1 MFISF
6 VKIGIRN
13 LIKNKVYSAI
23 NILGLAIGLAGC
35 ILIGLFVED
44 EISYDKFHENS
55 DNIYRLALE
64 RKYPTHSTYYAIT
77 PHSFGEILGEEL
89 PEVEQVVRLF
99 NFVNPVVIRYEKEN
113 GEQVSMEEKH
123 VLLADSNFFKV
134 FTLPLLKGDRETVMR
149 GANKLVMTESTAKRY
164 FGDVDPINKIL
175 VTGAGEFTVSGIC
188 KDLPENSHFKFDI
201 IGSLNTLEFFNVMN
215 YTGFSAY
222 QYIVLSDGADPAL
235 MEEKMPEI
243 VKKYAG
249 PQIQEN
255 LNISYDEY
263 LAAGNGYNYFLQPL
277 TSIHLH
283 SQLENEMQINGNIT
297 IVYIFISI
305 SVFILLIACI
315 NFINLATARS
325 SERAKE
331 IGVRKTLGSSRKKI
345 IFQIMIESVVISLV
359 SLVIGVVIVSSS
371 LPYFSQLANKNLELY
386 LESLILPVLL
396 GFALL
401 VGVLSGLYPAIFISS
416 FKPSDV
422 LKGRF
427 DTGKKGLWLR
437 NSLVIVQFFISI
449 VLIAGTLIIYKQLN
463 FLQNR
468 QLGFDKDNVIIIER
482 AFALDDQ
489 FDAFKDELR
498 TFNFVKSLG
507 VSSSIPGRDQF
518 FGAFFQVNEGSEA
531 LTTKNMVIDED
542 YIKTLNLE
550 MIAGRDFDED
560 FEDSLSLI
568 INETAVKAFGIEE
581 PIGARLITPANGEM
595 PPVTF
600 TIVGVIKD
608 FNFQSLHT
616 QITPL
621 TLWYANNNAQYI
633 NIKMNTRDFS
643 SDLAELEKLW
653 KKYVPDDP
661 FKFSFLDQNLNTLYE
676 AENDSGMIMM
686 IFSVLAIIIASV
698 GLFGLAA
705 YTTIQRK
712 KEIGVRKVMGS
723 SIGGIITLL
732 SKDFAKLIII
742 SFLIAVPLVY
752 LGMNKWLEGFAYKVK
767 IASVY
772 PTVILLA
779 GIVSFVIAF
788 LTVSYHSIKAAIT
801 NPVDSLRN
809 E

>member
-13 LIKNKVYSAI
+13 LIKNKVYSGI

-64 RKYPTHSTYYAIT
+64 RIYPTHSTYYAIT
-77 PHSFGEILGEEL
+77 PHSFGEILAEEL

-113 GEQVSMEEKH
+113 GEQVTMEEKH

-201 IGSLNTLEFFNVMN
+201 IGSLNTLEFFNAMN

-263 LAAGNGYNYFLQPL
+263 IAAGNGYNYFLQPL

-283 SQLENEMQINGNIT
+283 SQLENEMQVNGNIA

-345 IFQIMIESVVISLV
+345 IFQITIESVVISLI

-371 LPYFSQLANKNLELY
+371 LPYFSQLANKNLELN

-401 VGVLSGLYPAIFISS
+401 VGILSGLYPAIFLSA

-427 DTGKKGLWLR
+427 AAGKKGLWLR

-463 FLQNR
+463 YLQNR

-498 TFNFVKSLG
+498 TFSFVKSLG

-518 FGAFFQVNEGSEA
+518 FGAFFQVNEGSEV

-542 YIKTLNLE
+542 YIETLNLE

-581 PIGARLITPANGEM
+581 PIGATLTTPAAGEV

-676 AENDSGMIMM
+676 AENDSGMIML
-686 IFSVLAIIIASV
+686 IFSILAIIIASV

-723 SIGGIITLL
+723 SIGGIIALL

-801 NPVDSLRN
+801 NPVDSLRY

>member
-1 MFISF
+1 MLISF
-6 VKIGIRN
+6 IKIGIRN
-13 LIKNKVYSAI
+13 LVKNKIYSAI
-23 NILGLAIGLAGC
+23 NILGLAVGLAGC

-44 EISYDKFHENS
+44 EMSYDKFHENS

-64 RKYPTHSTYYAIT
+64 RIYPTHSTYYAIT
-77 PHSFGEILGEEL
+77 PHSFGDVLGEEL
-89 PEVEQVVRLF
+89 PEIEQVVRLF
-99 NFVNPVVIRYEKEN
+99 NFVNPVVIRYENEH
-113 GEQVSMEEKH
+113 GEELAMEEKH

-134 FTLPLLKGDRETVMR
+134 FTIPLLKGDRETVMR

-164 FGDVDPINKIL
+164 FGDADPVNKIL
-175 VTGAGEFTVSGIC
+175 VTGAGEFTVSGVC
-188 KDLPENSHFKFDI
+188 RDLPENSHFKFDI
-201 IGSLNTLEFFNVMN
+201 IGTLNTLDFFNNMN

-222 QYIVLSDGADPAL
+222 QYLVLNEGADPDL
-235 MEEKMPEI
+235 LEEKLPEI

-255 LNISYDEY
+255 LSISYEDY
-263 LAAGNGYNYFLQPL
+263 IAAGNGYNYFLQPL

-283 SQLENEMQINGNIT
+283 SQLENEMQVNGNIA

-305 SVFILLIACI
+305 SLFILIIACI
-315 NFINLATARS
+315 NFMNLATARS
-325 SERAKE
+325 SDRAKE
-331 IGVRKTLGSSRKKI
+331 IGIRKTLGSSRKKI
-345 IFQIMIESVVISLV
+345 IVQITLESIIISLI
-359 SLVIGVVIVSSS
+359 SLVIGVLIVSSS
-371 LPYFSQLANKNLELY
+371 LPYFNQLANKSLELNLE
-386 LESLILPVLL
+386 SMILPVLL
-396 GFALL
+396 GFAIL
-401 VGVLSGLYPAIFISS
+401 VGILSGLYPAIFLSA
-416 FKPSDV
+416 FKPSVV

-427 DTGKKGLWLR
+427 ASGTQGIWLR

-449 VLIAGTLIIYKQLN
+449 ILIAGTLLIYKQLN
-463 FLQNR
+463 FLQER
-468 QLGFDKDNVIIIER
+468 QLGFDKDNVIIVER
-482 AFALDDQ
+482 AFALDEQ

-498 TFNFVKSLG
+498 TFSFVKSLG

-518 FGAFFQVNEGSEA
+518 FGAFFQVNEGSEV

-542 YIKTLNLE
+542 YIETLNLE
-550 MIAGRDFDED
+550 MLMGRDFDRN

-568 INETAVKAFGIEE
+568 INETAVKAFGIED
-581 PIGARLITPANGEM
+581 PVGATLTTPAAGEV
-595 PPVTF
+595 PAVTF

-633 NIKMNTRDFS
+633 NIKMNSSDFS
-643 SDLAELEKLW
+643 SDLSELEALW
-653 KKYVPDDP
+653 KKYVPDEP

-676 AENDSGMIMM
+676 AEQDSGMIML
-686 IFSVLAIIIASV
+686 IFSILAIIIASV

-723 SIGGIITLL
+723 SVGGIITLL
-732 SKDFAKLIII
+732 SRDFAKLIII

-752 LGMNKWLEGFAYKVK
+752 VGMTKWLEGFAYKVK

-772 PTVILLA
+772 PAVILIA
-779 GIVSFVIAF
+779 GVISFGIAF
-788 LTVSYHSIKAAIT
+788 ITVSYHSIKAAVT
-801 NPVDSLRN
+801 NPVDSLRY

>member
-1 MFISF
+1 MLISF
-6 VKIGIRN
+6 IKIGIRN
-13 LIKNKVYSAI
+13 LVKNKIYSFI
-23 NILGLAIGLAGC
+23 NILGLAVGLAGC

-44 EISYDKFHENS
+44 EMSYDKFHENS

-64 RKYPTHSTYYAIT
+64 RIYPTHSTYYAIT
-77 PHSFGEILGEEL
+77 PHSFGDVLGEEL
-89 PEVEQVVRLF
+89 PEIEQVVRLF
-99 NFVNPVVIRYEKEN
+99 NFVNPVVIRYEDEH
-113 GEQVSMEEKH
+113 GEELAMEEKY

-134 FTLPLLKGDRETVMR
+134 FSIPLVKGDRETVMR
-149 GANKLVMTESTAKRY
+149 GANKLVMTESTARRY
-164 FGDVDPINKIL
+164 FGDADPINKIL
-175 VTGAGEFTVSGIC
+175 VTGAGEFTVSGVC
-188 KDLPENSHFKFDI
+188 MDPPENSHFKFDI
-201 IGSLNTLEFFNVMN
+201 IGSLNTLDFFNTMN

-222 QYIVLSDGADPAL
+222 QYLVLNEGADPEL
-235 MEEKMPEI
+235 LEEKLPEI

-255 LNISYDEY
+255 LNISYEEY
-263 LAAGNGYNYFLQPL
+263 IAAGNGYNYFLQPL
-277 TSIHLH
+277 TRIHLH
-283 SQLENEMQINGNIT
+283 SQLENEMQVNGNIA

-305 SVFILLIACI
+305 SLFILIIACI
-315 NFINLATARS
+315 NFMNLATARS

-331 IGVRKTLGSSRKKI
+331 IGIRKTLGSSRKKI
-345 IFQIMIESVVISLV
+345 IVQITLESIIISLI
-359 SLVIGVVIVSSS
+359 SLVIGILIVSSS
-371 LPYFSQLANKNLELY
+371 LPNFNQLANKNLELN
-386 LESLILPVLL
+386 LESMILPILL
-396 GFALL
+396 GFAIL
-401 VGVLSGLYPAIFISS
+401 VGILSGLYPALFLSA
-416 FKPSDV
+416 FKPSVV

-427 DTGKKGLWLR
+427 ASGTKGIWLR

-449 VLIAGTLIIYKQLN
+449 VLISGTLLIHKQLN

-482 AFALDDQ
+482 AFALNEQ

-498 TFNFVKSLG
+498 TFSFVKSLG

-531 LTTKNMVIDED
+531 LTTKNMIIDED
-542 YIKTLNLE
+542 YIETLNLE
-550 MIAGRDFDED
+550 MLMGRDFDRN

-568 INETAVKAFGIEE
+568 INETAVKAFGIED
-581 PIGARLITPANGEM
+581 PVGATLTTPAAGEI
-595 PPVTF
+595 PAITF

-633 NIKMNTRDFS
+633 NIKMNSNNFS
-643 SDLAELEKLW
+643 NDLSELEALW
-653 KKYVPDDP
+653 KKYVPDEP

-676 AENDSGMIMM
+676 AEQDSGMIML
-686 IFSVLAIIIASV
+686 IFSILAIIIASV

-723 SIGGIITLL
+723 SVGGIIALL
-732 SKDFAKLIII
+732 SRDFARLIII
-742 SFLIAVPLVY
+742 SFIIAVPLVY
-752 LGMNKWLEGFAYKVK
+752 LGMNKWLEGFAYKVE

-772 PTVILLA
+772 PLVILLA
-779 GIVSFVIAF
+779 GVISLGIAF

-801 NPVDSLRN
+801 NPVDSLRY